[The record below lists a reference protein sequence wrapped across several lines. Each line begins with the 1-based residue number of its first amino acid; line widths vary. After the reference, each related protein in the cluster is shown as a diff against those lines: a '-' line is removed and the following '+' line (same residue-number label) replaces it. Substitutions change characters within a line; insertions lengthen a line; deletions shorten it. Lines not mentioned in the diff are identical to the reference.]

1 MGELVERLK
10 AAKSKEEQR
19 ALQIAFSG
27 RGTKEEKLQ
36 RGEQAARYSQ
46 PTTAKLRADTDNW
59 HSAAEQIYGDQ
70 RMAAYLKAANP
81 GVDRFYRGA
90 PLNRPSY
97 TPGFGLSQGFIDYTF
112 GEGTYGDRSD
122 NAYLPPPQDARSAST
137 QRQDGESPSLYAS
150 PWQRTTAQ
158 ERAVSQP
165 QAQVRTQQ
173 TYDPRMDWASRG
185 LNRAVDTMPVATYDP
200 RMNQASRGYERNR
213 TEQETSAILSDPMFG
228 ETGSMSFVSG
238 AVRRIQDWS
247 RTQNARAEMADQAFT
262 PRLPTTPPGAV
273 APLFPASIPNAPQYE
288 TDRIESLRES
298 TGPRVEAPQQPTGGL
313 GLERN
318 PLPPYPIYDWQA
330 FLASKGVDPNN
341 PEQMREM
348 LDTLDDVNAHVW
360 KVLGFIEEGDTRST
374 VPSSRG
380 SSGFS
385 SYANPYYYT
394 GKRYGGGGY
403 SRGYSSGGYSSGGYG
418 YGGYGYGGYGD
429 TQYNRYATSL
439 GPVRWRF

>member
-97 TPGFGLSQGFIDYTF
+97 TPGFGLSQGFIDYAF
-112 GEGTYGDRSD
+112 GEGTYGDRNG
-122 NAYLPPPQDARSAST
+122 NAYLPPPQDQSARPAT
-137 QRQDGESPSLYAS
+137 QPVVI
-150 PWQRTTAQ
+150 PPQ
-158 ERAVSQP
+158 ERATSQP

-185 LNRAVDTMPVATYDP
+185 FNRVGETSSTPTSKTATYDP
-200 RMNQASRGYERNR
+200 RMAQAGRGFGRDR
-213 TEQETSAILSDPMFG
+213 TALETPAILSNPMFG
-228 ETGSMSFVSG
+228 ETGSMPFVSG
-238 AVRRIQDWS
+238 VVRRIQDWS

-403 SRGYSSGGYSSGGYG
+403 SRGYSSGGYSSGGYSSGGYG